1 MFYSVCEY
9 EEWSTDH
16 YDYARDQHYTEDGD
30 VLSPCIGVELMSRVG
45 KMIFTDVS
53 VVYEDRSVIEFID
66 KAVKQLNIERPTSD
80 EIEKFCALVS
90 STYHESN
97 IDEFNDAMF
106 EFIYDCTY
114 SEWTDMYSG
123 QDLYTDCSLL
133 QPDGW
138 GED

>member
-16 YDYARDQHYTEDGD
+16 YDYARDQHYTEDGEF
-30 VLSPCIGVELMSRVG
+30 LSPCIGVELMSRVG
-45 KMIFTDVS
+45 KMLFTDVS
-53 VVYEDRSVIEFID
+53 VVYDDKSVIKFID
-66 KAVKQLNIERPTSD
+66 KAVEQLNIDRPTSD
-80 EIEKFCALVS
+80 EIEKFCALVA
-90 STYHESN
+90 STYHERN

-106 EFIYDCTY
+106 EYIYDCTY

-123 QDLYTDCSLL
+123 QDLYDDGSLL